1 MRSRL
6 AGVVI
11 IVKIWPSF
19 GSSMRQLSA
28 LDYSSKE
35 RSGPSRSI
43 IEKIVHEVYMLAYLF
58 STLLYHISTTILT
71 IITT

>member
-43 IEKIVHEVYMLAYLF
+43 IEKIVHER
-58 STLLYHISTTILT
+58 IS
-71 IITT
+71 